1 MQVQLDIE
9 FDQLVRLV
17 KQLPKTQWTRLK
29 DEVEKEREKVEKVSD
44 LETLLLSAPTFTKDQ
59 LEIIESTR
67 KAIAQWRTE

>member
-29 DEVEKEREKVEKVSD
+29 DEVEKEKVEKVSD

-59 LEIIESTR
+59 LELIESTR